1 MVDAVESIPR
11 QLLKDKKVISRYVD
25 NIALEAR
32 SVDSDTFP
40 GITCSSYVPLNR
52 QGVYLEDSFSCT
64 GHGNRSDEP
73 PHGKV
78 STSRCFSAV
87 NRKCRIFCHVFRL
100 VWLKGR
106 SPKTT
111 ANDHVRFGTMDGPI
125 RVSVKSNCNL
135 PRY

>member
-32 SVDSDTFP
+32 SVDSDTFL

-78 STSRCFSAV
+78 STSVYRQSIEIV
-87 NRKCRIFCHVFRL
+87 EYSVTYSDSYGWKGDLRKWPCEIRY
-100 VWLKGR
+100 
-106 SPKTT
+106 
-111 ANDHVRFGTMDGPI
+111 DGWAYSC
-125 RVSVKSNCNL
+125 VGEK
-135 PRY
+135 

>member
-40 GITCSSYVPLNR
+40 GITCTSYVPLNR

-78 STSRCFSAV
+78 STSMCFSAV
-87 NRKCRIFCHVFRL
+87 NRNVEY
-100 VWLKGR
+100 
-106 SPKTT
+106 
-111 ANDHVRFGTMDGPI
+111 
-125 RVSVKSNCNL
+125 SVTYSDW
-135 PRY
+135 YG